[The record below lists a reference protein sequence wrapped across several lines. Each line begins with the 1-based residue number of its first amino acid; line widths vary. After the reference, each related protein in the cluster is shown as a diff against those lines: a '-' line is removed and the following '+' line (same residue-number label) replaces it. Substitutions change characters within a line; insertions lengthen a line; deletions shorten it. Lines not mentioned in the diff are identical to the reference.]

1 MTKKMR
7 GLLFYLAIAM
17 LLLAACSKEE
27 KVEDPVP
34 EPDEDEEIAEEEEPV
49 EEVSVELFPSPFTG
63 VMKEEENI
71 RRPVLATINN
81 HPLARPQ
88 SGISDADIIYELAAE
103 GSVTRLLALF
113 QSELPAEIGP
123 IRSAR
128 DYFVH
133 IAKGLDA
140 FYVAHGYSPDAK
152 QLLEKRVVDNVNGMQ
167 YDGTLFWRSR
177 ERRAP
182 HNSYISGDNIVAAEE
197 KTNSSMELSVIP
209 PFAFLEFIEDAKIG
223 DSVSSVTVKY
233 SSDPNFTSVYAYDA
247 EKGIYSRTVNGNVTV
262 DKANDKQLE
271 LSNILVFE
279 TAHRTIDNVGRQ
291 AVDIE
296 SGGKAMLFQ
305 AGIAREIEWE
315 NRDGI
320 LVPMENGL
328 PAKLVPGK
336 TWIHIVPTKP
346 GLVTAVTYMP

>member
-7 GLLFYLAIAM
+7 GLLLFLAIMM
-17 LLLAACSKEE
+17 LLVAACSKEE

-34 EPDEDEEIAEEEEPV
+34 EDEDIVEDEPV

-63 VMKEEENI
+63 VMKEEENT

-133 IAKGLDA
+133 ISKGLDA

-152 QLLEKRVVDNVNGMQ
+152 QLLEKRVVDNINGMQ
-167 YDGTLFWRSR
+167 YDGTLFWRSKD
-177 ERRAP
+177 RRAP
-182 HNSYISGDNIVAAEE
+182 HNSYISGENILAAEE
-197 KTNSSMELSVIP
+197 KTNSTMEISVIP
-209 PFAFLEFIEDAKIG
+209 AFSFHESIEDAKMQ
-223 DSVSSVTVKY
+223 DSVSSITVKY

-247 EKGIYSRTVNGNVTV
+247 EKGTYTRTVNSNVTI

-279 TAHRTIDNVGRQ
+279 APHRTIDSVGRQ
-291 AVDIE
+291 AVNIE
-296 SGGKAMLFQ
+296 AGGKAKLFQ
-305 AGIAREIEWE
+305 AGIAKEIEWE

-320 LVPMENGL
+320 LMPIENGL
-328 PAKLVPGK
+328 PAKLVPGQ
-336 TWIHIVPTKP
+336 TWIHVVPVNP
-346 GLVTAVTYMP
+346 GMSTAVTFMP

>member
-17 LLLAACSKEE
+17 LLVAACSKEE
-27 KVEDPVP
+27 PAEDPVP
-34 EPDEDEEIAEEEEPV
+34 EPDVDEEIIEDEPV
-49 EEVSVELFPSPFTG
+49 EEVSVELFPTPFTG
-63 VMKEEENI
+63 VMKEEENT

-152 QLLEKRVVDNVNGMQ
+152 QLLEKRVVDNINGMQ
-167 YDGTLFWRSR
+167 YDGTLFWRSKDR
-177 ERRAP
+177 KAP
-182 HNSYISGDNIVAAEE
+182 HNSYISGDNILAAED
-197 KTNSSMELSVIP
+197 KTHSSMEISVLP
-209 PFAFLEFIEDAKIG
+209 AFSFHESIEDAKIG

-233 SSDPNFTSVYAYDA
+233 SSDPNFTSVYAYDV
-247 EKGIYSRTVNGNVTV
+247 EKGIYERTVNGKSTI

-291 AVDIE
+291 AVDID
-296 SGGKAMLFQ
+296 SGGKGILFQ
-305 AGIAREIEWE
+305 AGIAKEIEWE

-320 LVPMENGL
+320 LMPMENGI
-328 PAKLVPGK
+328 PAKLVPGQ
-336 TWIHIVPTKP
+336 TWIHVVPTKP
-346 GLVTAVTYMP
+346 GLATSVTYTP

>member
-7 GLLFYLAIAM
+7 GLLLFLAITM
-17 LLLAACSKEE
+17 LLVAACSKEE
-27 KVEDPVP
+27 PAEDPVP
-34 EPDEDEEIAEEEEPV
+34 EPDVDEEIVEEQPV
-49 EEVSVELFPSPFTG
+49 EEVSVELFPAPFTG
-63 VMKEEENI
+63 VMKEEENT

-88 SGISDADIIYELAAE
+88 SGISEADIIYELAAE

-123 IRSAR
+123 VRSAR

-167 YDGTLFWRSR
+167 YDGTLFWRSKD
-177 ERRAP
+177 RRAP
-182 HNSYISGDNIVAAEE
+182 HNSYISGDNILAAEE
-197 KTNSSMELSVIP
+197 KTNSSMEISVLP
-209 PFAFLEFIEDAKIG
+209 PFSFHESIVDAKIG
-223 DSVSSVTVKY
+223 ESISSITVKY
-233 SSDPNFTSVYAYDA
+233 SSDKNFTSVYAYDA
-247 EKGIYSRTVNGNVTV
+247 EKGAYLRTVNGYVTI
-262 DKANDKQLE
+262 DKANDEQLG

-279 TAHRTIDNVGRQ
+279 ASHRTIDSVGRQ
-291 AVDIE
+291 AIDIE

-305 AGIAREIEWE
+305 AGIAKEINWE

-320 LVPMENGL
+320 LMPIENGL
-328 PAKLVPGK
+328 PAKLVPGQ
-336 TWIHIVPTKP
+336 TWIHVVPAMT
-346 GLVTAVTYMP
+346 TAVTFMP

>member
-1 MTKKMR
+1 MKLKMR

-17 LLLAACSKEE
+17 LLLAACSKDNKAE
-27 KVEDPVP
+27 VP
-34 EPDEDEEIAEEEEPV
+34 APGSDEEDVVEKDEPM
-49 EEVSVELFPSPFTG
+49 EEVSAELFRSPFTG
-63 VMKEEENI
+63 VLTEEENT

-81 HPLARPQ
+81 HPQARPQ

-133 IAKGLDA
+133 IAQGLDA

-152 QLLEKRVVDNVNGMQ
+152 QLLESNVIDNVNGMQ
-167 YDGTLFWRSR
+167 YDGTLFWRSKDR
-177 ERRAP
+177 KAP
-182 HNSYISGDNIVAAEE
+182 HNSYISDENIVAAEL
-197 KTNSSMELSVIP
+197 KTNSPMDISVIP
-209 PFAFLEFIEDAKIG
+209 SFSFHESIEDAKIG

-247 EKGIYSRTVNGNVTV
+247 EKGTYARTVNGNVTI
-262 DKANDKQLE
+262 DKANDEQIE

-279 TAHRTIDNVGRQ
+279 TAHRTIDSAGRQ

-296 SGGKAMLFQ
+296 SGGKALLFQ
-305 AGIAREIEWE
+305 AGMAKEIEWE
-315 NRDGI
+315 NSDGI
-320 LVPMENGL
+320 LMPMENGV
-328 PAKLVPGK
+328 PVKLVPGQ

-346 GLVTAVTYMP
+346 GMDTSVTYTP

>member
-17 LLLAACSKEE
+17 LLVAACSKEE
-27 KVEDPVP
+27 PAEDPVP
-34 EPDEDEEIAEEEEPV
+34 EPDVDEEIIEDEPV

-63 VMKEEENI
+63 VMKEEENT

-123 IRSAR
+123 VRSAR

-167 YDGTLFWRSR
+167 YDGTLFWRTK

-182 HNSYISGDNIVAAEE
+182 HNSYISGENIAKAEE
-197 KTNSSMELSVIP
+197 KTNSPMEISVLP
-209 PFAFLEFIEDAKIG
+209 PFAFHESVEDAKMG
-223 DSVSSVTVKY
+223 DSVSSITVKY
-233 SSDPNFTSVYAYDA
+233 SSDKNFTSVYAYDA
-247 EKGIYSRTVNGNVTV
+247 EKGNYSRTVNGYVTI

-279 TAHRTIDNVGRQ
+279 ANHRTIDGVGRQ

-305 AGIAREIEWE
+305 AGIAKEIEWE

-320 LVPMENGL
+320 LMPIENGL
-328 PAKLVPGK
+328 PAKLVPGQ
-336 TWIHIVPTKP
+336 TWIHIVPAKP
-346 GLVTAVTYMP
+346 GMVTAVTSTP